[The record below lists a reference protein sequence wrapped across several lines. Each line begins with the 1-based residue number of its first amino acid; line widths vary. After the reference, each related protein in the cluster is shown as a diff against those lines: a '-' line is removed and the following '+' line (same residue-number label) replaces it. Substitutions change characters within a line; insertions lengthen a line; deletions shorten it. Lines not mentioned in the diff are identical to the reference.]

1 MRLLLLCLATSFLF
15 LPACASLPTAEQ
27 LETWKANT
35 DKVLATAAGIAEGA
49 KRTADA
55 ALAKADELKAAQLKT
70 IAEVEALA
78 GPLDVDGDGDVT
90 VSEAKAAFAELR
102 KTDEGKNLLANW
114 ETYAA
119 VLASV
124 LGLGVAKK
132 GARVAVK
139 ATRQWVD
146 ADGDGKPDE
155 PKA

>member
-35 DKVLATAAGIAEGA
+35 DKVLATAATIAETAQSTANAAIA
-49 KRTADA
+49 KV
-55 ALAKADELKAAQLKT
+55 DELKAAQLKT

-78 GPLDVDGDGDVT
+78 CPLDQDGDGDVT
-90 VSEAKAAFAELR
+90 LTEAKAVYAELR
-102 KTDEGKNLLANW
+102 KTEEGKSLLANW

-124 LGLGVAKK
+124 LGIGIAKK
-132 GARVAVK
+132 GTKVAVK
-139 ATRQWVD
+139 ATRDWVD